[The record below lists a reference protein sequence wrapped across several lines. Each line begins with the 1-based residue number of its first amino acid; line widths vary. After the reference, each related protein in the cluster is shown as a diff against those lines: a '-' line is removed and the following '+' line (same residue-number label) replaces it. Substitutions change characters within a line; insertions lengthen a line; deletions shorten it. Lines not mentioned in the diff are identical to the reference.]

1 MKKKSFVLFLLMC
14 CALLLCG
21 CTSQAV
27 KTEEEI
33 LADMQERK
41 LPEECEGAVISGIEI
56 IKRQTNQEDKQDIVY
71 VTMQAESENAK
82 LVRSYKLEYNLYDEG
97 WVLDTVEQYSE
108 GENSTTALGDPPVSV
123 IDDFFARQ
131 NEQINAHNSTYAN
144 ESKDY
149 IISNPVYSSWEVTG
163 RETNF
168 ETGRSIVYVSA
179 SRETP
184 FLITHEKLAFPVT
197 FSSDGMWHIL
207 EIDILNVND
216 AIQSI
221 ELDWS
226 KLTSLNFTK
235 EFNPTSGKGFLRF
248 ESIDSKEK
256 TIKIWANSDYSKSAE
271 YRTET
276 DILDI
281 TYDTKYDLS
290 NFQACRNQIYQDID
304 EGNGAFRLR
313 SGRALR
319 NTYAPIAPTSLYFL
333 AKCDSGYDKF
343 GEHLFQLRLNSYQVY
358 ASIAPVGNFFWPAR
372 DYM

>member
-1 MKKKSFVLFLLMC
+1 MKKKSFVLFLLIC

-21 CTSQAV
+21 CASQAV

-41 LPEECEGAVISGIEI
+41 LPEECEGAAISGIEI
-56 IKRQTNQEDKQDIVY
+56 LKRQTNQDDKQDIVY
-71 VTMQAESENAK
+71 VTMQAESESAK

-97 WVLDTVEQYSE
+97 WVLDDVEQYSE
-108 GENSTTALGDPPVSV
+108 GENSTTALSDPPDSV
-123 IDDFFARQ
+123 IDDFFAKQ

-144 ESKDY
+144 ENKQYS
-149 IISNPVYSSWEVTG
+149 ISNPVYSSWEVTG

-168 ETGRSIVYVSA
+168 ETGRSIMYVSA

-197 FSSDGMWHIL
+197 FSSDGIWHIL
-207 EIDILNVND
+207 EIDVLNVND

-226 KLTSLNFTK
+226 KLMPLDFIKDT
-235 EFNPTSGKGFLRF
+235 GFLYF
-248 ESIDSKEK
+248 ENIDSEQK
-256 TIKIWANSDYSKSAE
+256 TIEIWANAYTKNTGSNK
-271 YRTET
+271 T

-281 TYDTKYDLS
+281 TYYTKYDLS

-304 EGNGAFRLR
+304 EGNAKFRDR
-313 SGRALR
+313 SGRYLQ
-319 NTYAPIAPTSLYFL
+319 NTYSPIAPTSLYFL
-333 AKCDSGYDKF
+333 TQCDSGYDKF
-343 GEHLFQLRLNSYQVY
+343 GEHLYRLILYSDRIF
-358 ASIAPVGNFFWPAR
+358 ARIEPVGNFSWYAE